1 MRKFLWLILVN
12 SFLLTACVQRS
23 TNVDL
28 TQQLIGQERR
38 SPDALENDKAIEQ
51 TAIEEFKDDA
61 EIFSQSQ
68 VNINVYNGL
77 ALLTGDVSTEAVKNK
92 ILDIVRVIP
101 HVKIVRDS
109 MTLGVTSDPDSRA
122 NDLLIT
128 EQVKAALTQ
137 IYTLP
142 NFNSSMIKV
151 VTENGVVY
159 LMGLVTKEEGSVVV
173 NVTRLQSGVK
183 QIVTV
188 FEYTN

>member
-12 SFLLTACVQRS
+12 SFLLTACAPHS

-77 ALLTGDVSTEAVKNK
+77 ALLTGDVSAEAVKNK
-92 ILDIVRVIP
+92 ILDIVRVIR

-109 MTLGVTSDPDSRA
+109 MTLGVTSDADSRA